1 MLTASDE
8 SLNSYTV
15 SMLDVLEE
23 NISTCSS
30 GVRIHT
36 LRILTCFPEV
46 ELADGKPCR
55 IFTHCQEI
63 DESLE
68 NIVKNVRREQSLARI
83 EVIQGRVPFR
93 LRYTSIRY
101 LLGMFGSFL
110 MVRIIVVQNYAACES
125 VIATFQDIAQ
135 SDIKAFWNFYSLI

>member
-1 MLTASDE
+1 MLIASDE
-8 SLNSYTV
+8 SLNSFAV

-23 NISTCSS
+23 NISSCSS

-63 DESLE
+63 EESLE
-68 NIVKNVRREQSLARI
+68 NIVENVRTTNNLLRKLEG
-83 EVIQGRVPFR
+83 IQESVPSR
-93 LRYTSIRY
+93 LRYISIRY
-101 LLGMFGSFL
+101 LLGMFGCFL
-110 MVRIIVVQNYAACES
+110 MVRIIVVQIYAACEPS
-125 VIATFQDIAQ
+125 HDYDSRYRTVR
-135 SDIKAFWNFYSLI
+135 Y